1 MDIFFFYNQERKIK
15 LQKRTRVCVLAQAG
29 RLVVFL
35 DVECPGAAIMKPVVF
50 EGSWKPP
57 DNLLPEL
64 FSAKM

>member
-1 MDIFFFYNQERKIK
+1 MCLCLSPGQ
-15 LQKRTRVCVLAQAG
+15 G

-35 DVECPGAAIMKPVVF
+35 DVECSGAATVKPVVF

-57 DNLLPEL
+57 DNLLPEF